1 MKAAEA
7 ARILGRHVTHIREC
21 CLAEGL
27 KKTGRSFDIPEEVV
41 EKWKI
46 ALPDVRTFRGRRRRR
61 KRYDKL
67 DGPPIRRNVTDFLT
81 TDKRLEILEARKLR
95 HIRLLRALKNVQ
107 SEDTP
112 LQTSEGGYEEAPE

>member
-1 MKAAEA
+1 MKASEVAK
-7 ARILGRHVTHIREC
+7 ILGKHVTHIREC

-27 KKTGRSFDIPEEVV
+27 KKTGRSFDIPEEVI

-46 ALPDVRTFRGRRRRR
+46 ALPDVRKFRGRIRKRR
-61 KRYDKL
+61 RYDKL

-81 TDKRLEILEARKLR
+81 SDKRLEILEARKLR
-95 HIRLLRALKNVQ
+95 KVRLLKALKNVQ

-112 LQTSEGGYEEAPE
+112 LQTSEGGY

>member
-1 MKAAEA
+1 MKAAEVA
-7 ARILGRHVTHIREC
+7 KILGRHVTHIREC

-46 ALPDVRTFRGRRRRR
+46 ALPDVRTFRGRRRKR

-81 TDKRLEILEARKLR
+81 TDKRLEVLEARKLR
-95 HIRLLRALKNVQ
+95 QIRLLKALKNVQ
-107 SEDTP
+107 SEDATI
-112 LQTSEGGYEEAPE
+112 LSSEDGNQEAAE

>member
-1 MKAAEA
+1 MRAAEVA
-7 ARILGRHVTHIREC
+7 KILGRHVTHIREC

-27 KKTGRSFDIPEEVV
+27 EKTGRSFDIPEEVV

-46 ALPDVRTFRGRRRRR
+46 ALPDVRTFRGRRRKR

-95 HIRLLRALKNVQ
+95 QIRLLKALNELQ
-107 SEDTP
+107 SENEAVP
-112 LQTSEGGYEEAPE
+112 APENGNQETPE

>member
-1 MKAAEA
+1 MKAAEVA
-7 ARILGRHVTHIREC
+7 KILGRHVTHIREC

-46 ALPDVRTFRGRRRRR
+46 ALPDVRTFRGRRRKR

-81 TDKRLEILEARKLR
+81 TDKRMEILEARKLR
-95 HIRLLRALKNVQ
+95 QIRLLKALKNVQ
-107 SEDTP
+107 SEDAP
-112 LQTSEGGYEEAPE
+112 LQTSEGGY